1 MRCHSPLDIGT
12 ALAETFFLDSDTG
25 RARKRK
31 EFDMKRATGIV
42 LMLAALFHCGGCVTS
57 DQAVLQLKERN
68 RELIQQLAERE
79 NAIQILKND
88 KDFLQQ
94 ELTYYTKRSTVLSKE
109 KRARMS
115 ASVDLRQGIRE
126 FTDNVMN
133 SLRSYYQKT
142 ELVDY
147 IGGELYQRSLLS
159 DESNHLLVDVAN
171 PLVADG
177 TLIGGSAYLSAPA
190 RLTYCLLRP
199 DVNKPEQYSVIRM
212 SDPIASESRG
222 VQNWT
227 FPVPLA
233 AKKGDLIGVYFPE
246 AVAVPYDDVD
256 TGHVVLIPG
265 PIQPGTLLRLKEPAK
280 RSKRAYSFGV
290 TGFLNQ

>member
-1 MRCHSPLDIGT
+1 
-12 ALAETFFLDSDTG
+12 
-25 RARKRK
+25 
-31 EFDMKRATGIV
+31 MKRITGV
-42 LMLAALFHCGGCVTS
+42 SLMLAAVLYSAGCVTS

-94 ELTYYTKRSTVLSKE
+94 ELAYYSKRSSVLQKE
-109 KRARMS
+109 KGARMA

-147 IGGELYQRSLLS
+147 IGGELFQRSLLS
-159 DESNHLLVDVAN
+159 DENNQLLVDVSN

-190 RLTYCLLRP
+190 RLTFCLLRP
-199 DVNKPEQYSVIRM
+199 DVNKPEQYAIIRM
-212 SDPIASESRG
+212 SDPISSESRG

-227 FPVPLA
+227 FQVPLA

-246 AVAVPYDDVD
+246 AVSVPYDDAD
-256 TGHVVLIPG
+256 TGHVALIPG
-265 PIQPGTLLRLKEPAK
+265 PVQPGTVVKLKEPAK
-280 RSKRAYSFGV
+280 RNKRAYSFGM